1 MKKKHLLLIIL
12 SVFVSKF
19 NAQSICDDGGN
30 LIIYSNYDGGIL
42 TINIDENIP
51 DLRVGICTY
60 EPIQVN
66 FTGAF
71 VGNVTQ
77 VLYAGFNS
85 MQNNNNCNQGN
96 FITSISGVSPSIT
109 SIETYPP
116 IGYDNPNGHPNMVGT
131 GGNCSATQPTGGG
144 NTPDQIVYYFQQNL
158 GGDFRFH
165 YTQYSCWQTQTLAIS
180 AGGNC
185 CVVPIDENAPPSASF
200 TASAIQICAG
210 SCVNFTNTSTNGP
223 FSNVSWTFDGGNP
236 STSTSNNPQVCYEN
250 DGVYA
255 VNLIVDNAAGSGI
268 QNSPGFITV
277 SNNQFT
283 INISPAGPISLCEGE
298 SITLIADNGLS
309 NYEWSNGQ
317 NIQQVEITETGGYSV
332 SAENVSGCIG
342 VSNVVNVDVTPVPF
356 ASFTF
361 LQTFPEYLVEF
372 TNTSTGNGTYLW
384 TFPGGSI
391 STLENPEFQFA
402 FDNNWPVTL
411 IASNSC
417 GKDTLNTIVNVI
429 KTGIN
434 DVVSADGYAFINEN
448 KVYFITDNFSGL
460 NSNIYFYNS
469 IGQKISHRTIDV
481 KNGTLNSID
490 IPQSH
495 AGIYY
500 LVLILNGKIW
510 VKKLLKV

>member
-1 MKKKHLLLIIL
+1 MKKKYFLLIVL
-12 SVFVSKF
+12 SVFILKS
-19 NAQSICDDGGN
+19 NAQSICDDGGD

-96 FITSISGVSPSIT
+96 FVTSISGVSPSIIG
-109 SIETYPP
+109 IETYPS

-131 GGNCSATQPTGGG
+131 GGNCSSTEPTGGG

-165 YTQYSCWQTQTLAIS
+165 FTQYECWQTQTLAIS

-185 CVVPIDENAPPSASF
+185 CVVPVDDNAPPIASF
-200 TASAIQICAG
+200 TANETQICAG
-210 SCVNFTNTSTNGP
+210 NCITFTNTSINGP
-223 FSNVSWTFDGGNP
+223 FSNVSWTFPGGNP
-236 STSTSNNPQVCYEN
+236 PLSNLENPTVCYEN
-250 DGVYA
+250 DGVYSVSVA
-255 VNLIVDNAAGSGI
+255 VDNANGMGV
-268 QNSPGFITV
+268 NTTPGYITV

-283 INISPAGPISLCEGE
+283 ISISPLGPVSLCEGE
-298 SITLIADNGLS
+298 SITLIADNGLN

-317 NIQQVEITETGGYSV
+317 NTQQVEITETGGYSV
-332 SAENVSGCIG
+332 SAENASGCIG
-342 VSNVVNVDVTPVPF
+342 VSNVVNVEVTPIPV
-356 ASFTF
+356 ASFSY
-361 LQTFPEYLVEF
+361 LQTFPEYFVEF
-372 TNTSTGNGTYLW
+372 TNTSSGNGTYLW
-384 TFPGGSI
+384 SFPGENN
-391 STLENPEFQFA
+391 STQENPGFQFT

-417 GKDTLNTIVNVI
+417 GTDTLNEIVNVI
-429 KTGIN
+429 KTGIEN
-434 DVVSADGYAFINEN
+434 VVFSDGYAFINED

-460 NSNIYFYNS
+460 NSNVCFYNS
-469 IGQKISHRTIDV
+469 IGQKISNSTIDV
-481 KNGTLNSID
+481 KNGILNSLD
-490 IPQSH
+490 IPQMA

-500 LVLILNGKIW
+500 LKIESDSKIW
-510 VKKLLKV
+510 VKKILKV

>member
-1 MKKKHLLLIIL
+1 MMRSFSALIVLTFSIL
-12 SVFVSKF
+12 KLY
-19 NAQSICDDGGN
+19 AQPICDDGGN

-51 DLRVGICTY
+51 DLRIGICTY
-60 EPIQVN
+60 EPIQVS

-96 FITSISGVSPSIT
+96 FITSISGVSPSIIG
-109 SIETYPP
+109 IETYPP

-131 GGNCSATQPTGGG
+131 GGNCSATEPTGGG

-165 YTQYSCWQTQTLAIS
+165 YTQYACWQTQTLAIS

-185 CVVPIDENAPPSASF
+185 CVVPIDDNAPPSASF
-200 TASAIQICAG
+200 TTSATQICAG

-223 FSNVSWTFDGGNP
+223 FSNVSWTFEGGNP

-250 DGVYA
+250 DGVYT

-268 QNSPGFITV
+268 QNSPGYITV
-277 SNNQFT
+277 RNNQFT
-283 INISPAGPISLCEGE
+283 INISPAGPVSLCEGE
-298 SITLIADNGLS
+298 SITLIADIGLN

-317 NIQQVEITETGGYSV
+317 NTQQVEITETGGYSV
-332 SAENVSGCIG
+332 SAENASGCIG
-342 VSNVVNVDVTPVPF
+342 VSNIVNVEVTPIPV

-384 TFPGGSI
+384 TFPGGSS

-411 IASNSC
+411 ITSNNC
-417 GKDTLNTIVNVI
+417 GVDTLNTNVNVI
-429 KTGIN
+429 KTGIEE
-434 DVVSADGYAFINEN
+434 VVFSDGYAFVDESEI
-448 KVYFITDNFSGL
+448 YFMTDNFFGINVTVSCF
-460 NSNIYFYNS
+460 NSV
-469 IGQKISHRTIDV
+469 GQKLCQDVLDV
-481 KNGTLNSID
+481 KNGTLNSIVV
-490 IPQSH
+490 PRLNS
-495 AGIYY
+495 GVYY
-500 LVLILNGKIW
+500 LMIISDNKVWI
-510 VKKLLKV
+510 KKVLKV